1 MMTDPD
7 VILSER
13 EGPGFETLGTTP
25 DPSGDGTALRMTD
38 PDVILSN
45 AKDLG
50 LRSFRT
56 NQILRRSAPQ
66 NDIIPRSGLGLI
78 VVLSEREGPGSGS
91 QKKNQI
97 SRTLHSLDTTKG
109 FIRNTEGF

>member
-13 EGPGFETLGTTP
+13 EGPGFKVFQNQ
-25 DPSGDGTALRMTD
+25 A
-38 PDVILSN
+38 
-45 AKDLG
+45 
-50 LRSFRT
+50 
-56 NQILRRSAPQ
+56 QILHRSAPQ
-66 NDIIPRSGLGLI
+66 NDIIPRSGLGLFVI
-78 VVLSEREGPGSGS
+78 LSEREGPGSGS

>member
-45 AKDLG
+45 AKDL
-50 LRSFRT
+50 L
-56 NQILRRSAPQ
+56 
-66 NDIIPRSGLGLI
+66 
-78 VVLSEREGPGSGS
+78 LSS
-91 QKKNQI
+91 
-97 SRTLHSLDTTKG
+97 
-109 FIRNTEGF
+109 